1 MVKAGNDVQTYW
13 DWQRKLAETL
23 VTKRSGDEPFVFF
36 VDDEEIA
43 RLWPDLAE
51 PVDSLR
57 SAVCRQLHWQSGESL
72 FRPLEKI
79 NRDRPAETIPLTLP
93 VLAVSVLAA
102 SRMRRDAAFHGSA
115 YFIRLAQALRPELTG
130 AHLEEVRQRLS
141 GGFGV
146 VASFW
151 QEFDRWI
158 RHSGEYGSSTI
169 QEHAHLK
176 RIGFPLSQAL
186 LRESDRMLLTGFFDA
201 LDLSEQGVPS
211 AAALTSALRIW
222 TSRSRG
228 LSETFLFALSDPT
241 LCPVV
246 TDEVA
251 RLARNWDRVVRSP
264 GGKRRLDMRVVI
276 DLDDLTARWT
286 AACLPEVASDRL
298 KMMDGRSFTV
308 TTPEWG
314 SQYMISGAPPPADL
328 TGRRVHAQGDLCSA
342 VVQVPEVF
350 AAREN
355 ADAGGWVAADGI
367 EPREEHLL
375 IVAAEFDAAVT
386 GLLEEAAED
395 GWKQLPQRT
404 ARALL
409 PGHSF
414 YRRVRLSSPAAFE
427 RGISGLSPKLMR
439 ALRPETPP
447 RPRLVNGLKVASN
460 LGSRHYLR
468 GGEPD
473 LLLPASPETRA
484 VAVSLDGAE
493 QHPPFR
499 ATGFAIPLRSVAGP
513 LAAGQHEVIADG
525 DRLVFHI
532 HDTTDCADSPSTIA
546 TLGWHLT
553 SESAQLT
560 SLGPFDVAG
569 ADTSG
574 SCREPQ
580 LLRRISDWHVV
591 DRHGRSRKLSVPA
604 PAAWTAA
611 LGLPSSQFYEFTA
624 SPDDVWLIEFR
635 HGSARKPELL
645 RWQDPIAKPVDAA
658 DRAIWNAISDFAASD
673 RLLSHFLK
681 VLQP

>member
-1 MVKAGNDVQTYW
+1 MVRAGNDDQTYW
-13 DWQRKLAETL
+13 DWQHKLAGTL
-23 VTKRSGDEPFVFF
+23 LTKRSADEPFVFF

-43 RLWPDLAE
+43 RLWPALGD

-57 SAVCRQLHWQSGESL
+57 SSVCRQLHWQSGESL

-79 NRDRPAETIPLTLP
+79 NRDRLPDTIPLTLP
-93 VLAVSVLAA
+93 ILAVSVLAA
-102 SRMRRDAAFHGSA
+102 SRMRRDAVFQGSA

-130 AHLEEVRQRLS
+130 AHLEEVRHRLS

-146 VASFW
+146 VAGFW

-158 RHSGEYGSSTI
+158 RHSGQYGFSTI

-201 LDLSEQGVPS
+201 LELAEQGVPS
-211 AAALTSALRIW
+211 PGALTSALRIW

-264 GGKRRLDMRVVI
+264 GGKRRLDLRVVI
-276 DLDDLTARWT
+276 DLDDLTTRWT
-286 AACLPEVASDRL
+286 AARLPDVTTDTL
-298 KMMDGRSFTV
+298 KTMDGRSFTV

-314 SQYMISGAPPPADL
+314 SQYTVADAPPPAEL
-328 TGRRVHAQGDLCSA
+328 TGKRIQAQGELCSA
-342 VVQVPEVF
+342 VVQIPEVF

-355 ADAGGWVAADGI
+355 ADAGGWVATDGI

-386 GLLEEAAED
+386 GLLEEAAEA

-404 ARALL
+404 AHALL
-409 PGHSF
+409 PGHSL
-414 YRRVRLSSPAAFE
+414 YRRVRLSDPAAFE

-473 LLLPASPETRA
+473 LLLPAGPETRP

-499 ATGFAIPLRSVAGP
+499 ATGFAIPLRSVGP

-525 DRLVFHI
+525 DSLVFYV
-532 HDTTDCADSPSTIA
+532 HDTTDSADSPSAHA
-546 TLGWHLT
+546 TMGWHLT
-553 SESAQLT
+553 SESARL
-560 SLGPFDVAG
+560 SSSGPFDVAG

-574 SCREPQ
+574 ACHEPR
-580 LLRRISDWHVV
+580 LLRRISNWHVV
-591 DRHGRSRKLSVPA
+591 DRHGRSRKLNAPA
-604 PAAWTAA
+604 PATWTAA
-611 LGLPSSQFYEFTA
+611 SNLPSSQFYEFIA

-645 RWQDPIAKPVDAA
+645 RWQDPISKPVDPA
-658 DRAIWNAISDFAASD
+658 DREILAAISTFAASD